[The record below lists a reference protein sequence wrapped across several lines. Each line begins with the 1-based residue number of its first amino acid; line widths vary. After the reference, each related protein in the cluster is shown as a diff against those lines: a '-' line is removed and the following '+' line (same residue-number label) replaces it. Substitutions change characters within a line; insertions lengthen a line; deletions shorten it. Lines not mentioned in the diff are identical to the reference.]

1 MAERAAVLLSAL
13 AVGEKVVITGG
24 MVLDAGFVQS
34 LWSRLV
40 TSENN
45 VALLISPEAV
55 FAGAYGAAIL
65 GARRFGR
72 ILRPFGPEATKPL
85 VLRPPDRHDQSL
97 N

>member
-1 MAERAAVLLSAL
+1 
-13 AVGEKVVITGG
+13 
-24 MVLDAGFVQS
+24 MVLDPGFMHS

-45 VALLISPEAV
+45 VSLLISPEGV

-65 GARRFGR
+65 AARRFGR
-72 ILRPFGPEATKPL
+72 ISRSFGLGATDPFVPPSPE
-85 VLRPPDRHDQSL
+85 RHDRTL